1 MIVYC
6 DTSALMKLFVTE
18 LHSDALRD
26 LATESTRL
34 VVSQLT
40 WAEMCAGLALK
51 QRTNQVDAQI
61 AATALEQLHTQ
72 WPRYSRLAVDEDL
85 MIDAG
90 KLALRFGLRA
100 YDSVQLASAQRV
112 HKQLGSNL
120 TFCCFDKQVI
130 AAAVTLKI
138 TVMSPKLIPNQEF
151 LVA

>member
-18 LHSDALRD
+18 LRSDAMRD
-26 LATESTRL
+26 LAAKSTRML
-34 VVSQLT
+34 VSQLT

-61 AATALEQLHTQ
+61 AAIALEQLHTQ

-85 MIDAG
+85 MIEAG
-90 KLALRFGLRA
+90 KLALSFGLRA

-120 TFCCFDKQVI
+120 TFYCFDKPLN
-130 AAAVTLKI
+130 AAAAALGIQIMAT
-138 TVMSPKLIPNQEF
+138 
-151 LVA
+151 